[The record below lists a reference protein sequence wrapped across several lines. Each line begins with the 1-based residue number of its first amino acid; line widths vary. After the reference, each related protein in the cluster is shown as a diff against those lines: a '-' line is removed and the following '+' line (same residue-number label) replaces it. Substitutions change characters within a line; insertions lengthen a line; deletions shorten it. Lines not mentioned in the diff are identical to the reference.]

1 MNLWLST
8 HFLVAGLFLS
18 SSALTPEECQPLIT
32 PLSLADPAMM
42 YGRLNFIMGYTDNE
56 VYNDILRMTQSM
68 WLNITPS
75 PSGNNAVLFSQENKI
90 NGSCVSAKLKTTI
103 DGNTGSTIFD
113 DITSMFHLLPTFDG
127 YVLMSLN
134 STNRNLDKLVS
145 MLNVLSNATAEEVDI
160 RALYLMGNG
169 TSLEDSHLE
178 HFKRQASCLGFSKEP
193 DFIYDP
199 KNGFCAE
206 GEGRKIFEN

>member
-1 MNLWLST
+1 MNLWLSS

-42 YGRLNFIMGYTDNE
+42 YGRLNLIMGYTDNE
-56 VYNDILRMTQSM
+56 IYNDILRMTQSM

-75 PSGNNAVLFSQENKI
+75 PSSSNTVIFSQENKI
-90 NGSCVSAKLKTTI
+90 NGSCVSAKVNTTI
-103 DGNTGSTIFD
+103 DGNTGSMI
-113 DITSMFHLLPTFDG
+113 
-127 YVLMSLN
+127 YLN
-134 STNRNLDKLVS
+134 STSAFQILPGFDGFLVFSCQNTLRNVDRMLSLLKLNRKTTVKELNL
-145 MLNVLSNATAEEVDI
+145 

-169 TSLEDSHLE
+169 TALKDSDME

-199 KNGFCAE
+199 KNSFCAE
-206 GEGRKIFEN
+206 GEGRQIFGN